1 VPILLGLTALG
12 CGSGEASN
20 DPNAAAAGNGDGLGG
35 STSLTPG
42 GGNAG
47 ATGSLGGGPGTDPA
61 DPRLEARAWRLTPAQ
76 YNGEVQRFFP
86 GAPEVNLPVGGS
98 EFGLSNIAVAAR
110 IDTGNATQFTE
121 AANAIGNWVTTQ
133 GATAARCTTFG
144 TSECVDTLLDWLLP
158 EAYRR
163 PATAEERAEIRS
175 VYDDLVGTYG
185 EAWAFTAVV
194 RTILL
199 SPQFLYRTEI
209 GPAGTGIVAIDD
221 YEIASLLSF
230 SLLDRGPD
238 QELLTAAA
246 AAQLRDPAVRE
257 QHARRLMGGSA
268 RIWQRFFWEWLK
280 MSTLQ
285 SQGIE
290 TGLDA
295 TLIANLEEEYRTFV
309 ENIVVTNRGNLSTLL
324 TSTQTWGKPDV
335 AEYYGVT
342 HPGGELASFELNPAQ
357 RGGLLTLGAWLVA
370 HGKDGR
376 DNVVRRGMGVFRDAM
391 CQNITPLNVDLEAA
405 TRELVGADATIRE
418 IAEARGAD
426 AVCGACHSTSD
437 PVGLAFESFG
447 GDGRYQTMYPDGK
460 PVESQVTW
468 NGVQYNTAAEIS
480 AALAQDERFEQ
491 CLVRRFG
498 HFLLGAEFG
507 APITVRASG
516 AAYDAFKA
524 NDGSFEEL
532 LVAIVR
538 DPSFIERRK

>member
-1 VPILLGLTALG
+1 
-12 CGSGEASN
+12 
-20 DPNAAAAGNGDGLGG
+20 
-35 STSLTPG
+35 
-42 GGNAG
+42 
-47 ATGSLGGGPGTDPA
+47 
-61 DPRLEARAWRLTPAQ
+61 
-76 YNGEVQRFFP
+76 VQRFFP
-86 GAPEVNLPVGGS
+86 GAPSVTLPVGGS

-110 IDTGNATQFTE
+110 IDSGNATQFTE
-121 AANAIGNWVTTQ
+121 AANTIGNWVTAQ

-158 EAYRR
+158 EAFRR
-163 PATAEERAEIRS
+163 PATTEERTEIRG
-175 VYDDLVGTYG
+175 VYDDTVATYG
-185 EAWAFTAVV
+185 EEWAFTAVV
-194 RTILL
+194 RSVLL

-238 QELLTAAA
+238 QELLADANAAR
-246 AAQLRDPAVRE
+246 LSDPAVRE
-257 QHARRLMGGSA
+257 QHARRLMGSSA
-268 RIWQRFFWEWLK
+268 GIWQRFFWEWLK

-285 SQGIE
+285 SQGVE

-295 TLIANLEEEYRTFV
+295 ALIANLEEEYRTFV

-342 HPGGELASFELNPAQ
+342 HPGGELATFELNPQQ
-357 RGGLLTLGAWLVA
+357 RGGLLTLGSWLVA

-405 TRELVGADATIRE
+405 TRDLVGADATIRE

-447 GDGRYQTMYPDGK
+447 GDGRYQTTYPDGK

-468 NGVQYNTAAEIS
+468 NGVQYNTAAEVS

-507 APITVRASG
+507 APITVRAAG

-532 LVAIVR
+532 LVAVVR